1 MSKQDINSRL
11 YKFYNENKE
20 KGKQY
25 VAAHFL
31 EENVPKATIYRH
43 INSAASGKQ
52 LARKNG
58 SGRKPI
64 FNTPNNRVK
73 IKKMFNNRK
82 KPSLRKAARKF
93 KCSHITIRNIL
104 RKMQKPILCYKREKR
119 PNRTPVQRLVAR
131 PKSRR
136 LLQVYRNVDFILDD
150 ESYFTLSNSV
160 LTGNDSYYTDD
171 KNLTPD
177 DVKYI
182 DKAKYEEKVLV
193 WVAIS
198 PKGNSQ
204 IYMRPSGMAINQ
216 EVYLNECI
224 KKRLV
229 PFVQEH
235 YRNGKYVFWLDLASS
250 HYAKSVI
257 EWLNNNNVKRAG
269 SPSN

>member
-1 MSKQDINSRL
+1 
-11 YKFYNENKE
+11 
-20 KGKQY
+20 
-25 VAAHFL
+25 
-31 EENVPKATIYRH
+31 
-43 INSAASGKQ
+43 
-52 LARKNG
+52 
-58 SGRKPI
+58 
-64 FNTPNNRVK
+64 
-73 IKKMFNNRK
+73 
-82 KPSLRKAARKF
+82 
-93 KCSHITIRNIL
+93 
-104 RKMQKPILCYKREKR
+104 MQKPILCYKREKR
-119 PNRTPVQRLVAR
+119 PNRTPVQRFVAR

-198 PKGNSQ
+198 LKGKSQ

-216 EVYLNECI
+216 ELYLNECI
-224 KKRLV
+224 QKQLV

-235 YRNGKYVFWLDLASS
+235 YRNGKYVFWHDLASS
-250 HYAKSVI
+250 HYAKSFI
-257 EWLNNNNVKRAG
+257 EWLKNNNVKLYQKTSILHTCRKPVQLKIWATMKRYVYKDGWTARNVTELKARISLTSRCQGCPKACFNG
-269 SPSN
+269 S